1 MSTEAKVLEYG
12 SRSTRVRSFRTPS
25 FVQYLLVK
33 IGHVIFA
40 PILTVVSIY
49 RDRGRTVLYKVIF
62 GISRTSYFTTE
73 VRKMSG
79 IPKKKTTIFSSFIT
93 LILIVPNSIQLEM
106 RQEATILFCR
116 SKHGLNER
124 EPSVLWLRQVA
135 MEVHTVSRILTFS
148 FQYLIHKG

>member
-33 IGHVIFA
+33 IGHGIFA

-62 GISRTSYFTTE
+62 GIFRTSYFTTE

-79 IPKKKTTIFSSFIT
+79 IPKKTPFY
-93 LILIVPNSIQLEM
+93 LPLN
-106 RQEATILFCR
+106 LFPDFLYY
-116 SKHGLNER
+116 SKY
-124 EPSVLWLRQVA
+124 
-135 MEVHTVSRILTFS
+135 F
-148 FQYLIHKG
+148 Y